1 MNNIIK
7 GLRYWVQL
15 PETYS
20 AETLKGWAERSLE
33 EHKQLLADYEQTS
46 EKHAD
51 FSRSLIVYLAA
62 MEACAGNA
70 PDVVAFLNLLKPAAE
85 NAYLECIRQWLID
98 HDSISIEDLK
108 ANEGEARAVC
118 ARAEARGNAE
128 KERLVKLACQYVY
141 HAALFKDR
149 SENLIRALEEAQP
162 HSSET
167 KLIHSMFEE
176 SSPSLGF
183 REHMVQW
190 MDQLDA

>member
-51 FSRSLIVYLAA
+51 FSRSLKVYLAA
-62 MEACAGNA
+62 VAASEGNTTEAKY
-70 PDVVAFLNLLKPAAE
+70 FINLINKAE
-85 NAYLECIRQWLID
+85 KSTSLGCIRQWLID
-98 HDSISIEDLK
+98 HDSVSVKEVK
-108 ANEGEARAVC
+108 RAAGEAHIVC

-141 HAALFKDR
+141 QAALFKDM
-149 SENLIRALEEAQP
+149 
-162 HSSET
+162 SET
-167 KLIHSMFEE
+167 FIKRLGDADPMSLKEKFIRDLFEE